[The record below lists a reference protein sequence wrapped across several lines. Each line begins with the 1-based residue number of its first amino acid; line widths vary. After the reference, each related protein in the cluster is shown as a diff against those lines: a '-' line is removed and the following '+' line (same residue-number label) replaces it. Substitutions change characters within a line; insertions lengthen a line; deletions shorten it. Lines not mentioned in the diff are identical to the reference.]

1 MTIFAICPAKIALV
15 SSGQKCYTIC
25 PFVDRRRKP
34 LRRRMFA
41 EKTAPAK
48 EGGRF
53 SFPGEP
59 LHLFFPLS
67 AARIPIQRG
76 FLPAGRGCEP
86 PMNGERCILSKMRR

>member
-41 EKTAPAK
+41 EKQLPPK

-53 SFPGEP
+53 SFPGDP

-76 FLPAGRGCEP
+76 FCTPGAVANRP
-86 PMNGERCILSKMRR
+86 

>member
-1 MTIFAICPAKIALV
+1 MTIFAICPAKIVLV
-15 SSGQKCYTIC
+15 SFGQKCYTIC

-34 LRRRMFA
+34 LRRRTFA
-41 EKTAPAK
+41 EKQPAK

-67 AARIPIQRG
+67 AARVPIQRG
-76 FLPAGRGCEP
+76 FLPAGRSCEP